1 MQRALAA
8 SKQARDLIR
17 FVNKANNGPTSS
29 AAELIEVLP
38 SVLETALSHLL
49 ADFDYEARIDSHSA
63 VAARLVAICTDQM
76 HRTRKLA
83 QRRKRPQNHSH

>member
-29 AAELIEVLP
+29 AAVLVETLP
-38 SVLETALSHLL
+38 AILETALSHLL

-76 HRTRKLA
+76 HRTKKQE
-83 QRRKRPQNHSH
+83 QRRKRTKSRSS